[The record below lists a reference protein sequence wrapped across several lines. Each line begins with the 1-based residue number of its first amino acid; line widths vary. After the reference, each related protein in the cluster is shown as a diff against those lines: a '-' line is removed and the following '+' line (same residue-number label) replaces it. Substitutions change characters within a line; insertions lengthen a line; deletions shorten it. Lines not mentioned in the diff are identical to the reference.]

1 MREIDMEVNG
11 IGPVNGG
18 QPVQRTS
25 QSAAA
30 QAAETRSTAP
40 RDELEISSASSVSA
54 SEVDLQAEFRAQRIA
69 QIQQEVTAGTYETQE
84 KLEVAVDRLMESLM
98 AE

>member
-1 MREIDMEVNG
+1 MEVNG
-11 IGPVNGG
+11 PGPVNGG

-25 QSAAA
+25 QTTAA
-30 QAAETRSTAP
+30 QSAEARPTAP
-40 RDELEISSASSVSA
+40 KDELEISSTNSAA

-69 QIQQEVTAGTYETQE
+69 QIQQEITAGTYETSD
-84 KLEVAVDRLMESLM
+84 KLESAVDRLMESLL